1 MNIFSLVRHGDGR
14 YNDALRGYLSDAKQQ
29 MTMDTDGND
38 GNDGNGNGN
47 DDGYN
52 PLGFMLNK
60 RNSLKYAAIHT
71 AIFAR
76 NIDALFIL
84 VEYGADVNIK
94 CHGNPCMHLVLASA
108 VLPGCHDKMMQCF
121 EYLINNA
128 QIDLLA
134 RDDQNAT
141 ILHLAAEYNLSKAVK
156 LILAHPLGKEV
167 LEAKDRAGMR
177 AIHRAAAKDSADA
190 IKLLISHRASQS
202 AQTSYGLT
210 PLHIAAS
217 CGSVKAWAALAQ
229 TKEVLDILDKWD
241 RSPKDV
247 AKAHGW
253 EPDSKV
259 GWQKLVGID
268 ATNVAT
274 AIVTHPICRKH
285 YTCPPSQ
292 VETANAPPE
301 NMKRLHVII
310 DEKEGALRASDVA
323 DHVDWFE
330 EAPAATMSDVL
341 RVHEWSYVRQL
352 QSKCEGIDNDAEGQG
367 GMDSLDGDT
376 SISKQSFKAAMHAA
390 GSVIQA
396 VDLVMKGEYRNAF
409 CPVRPPGHHAGPRGL
424 VKDNSGGQGSHGFC
438 LLNNISI
445 GAAYALNVHRNNVS
459 RVAIVDFDVHH
470 GNGTEET
477 VRWLA
482 PGVEAS
488 EVITPLCFGTMQ
500 VPHYKPWYDENDANN
515 VLFVSVHGYGP
526 REKGL
531 EALMPRYPF
540 YPGTGQTII
549 PDVPDGDTKSVRSDA
564 VRSNKSSK
572 VGTTSEEKSS
582 SSAMETAGPEDREYN
597 DGDDEDEDDGEYDQG
612 DDQDDD
618 DDDEDDFSIGGDFES
633 KKIRQLR
640 QMYSAPPASQQKDMP
655 PLILDVG
662 VTLPEEGDSGSGAYR
677 HQWRNYFRD
686 EIFPRLLKFEPDI
699 IFISAGF
706 DAHRKDTIN
715 SGYIALV
722 EEDFEWV
729 TNNLIQ
735 IANTCCNGRIVS
747 ALEGGYQ
754 IGAEH
759 YSSFAK
765 SVKSHV
771 MSLAK
776 GGRSSRVY
784 NQEELDKEKEI
795 ESTMIEEINAR
806 RLAKLE
812 AQQAAMQAVIPET
825 TINETSET
833 IGSPQEETGRKRR
846 RAEVDYAKLDQEL
859 FSKKD
864 AK

>member
-1 MNIFSLVRHGDGR
+1 MNIHRLVRDEG
-14 YNDALRGYLSDAKQQ
+14 YNATLNEYLSNIAASVASSSSSIDGQG
-29 MTMDTDGND
+29 DDGN
-38 GNDGNGNGN
+38 NE
-47 DDGYN
+47 
-52 PLGFMLNK
+52 LTFLLNK
-60 RNSLKYAAIHT
+60 RNSSKYAPIHT

-76 NIDALFIL
+76 NTEALKIL
-84 VEYGADVNIK
+84 VEHGADINIK
-94 CHGNPCMHLVLASA
+94 CHGTPCIHLILASA
-108 VLPGCHDKMMQCF
+108 ILPDSHDKMMQCF
-121 EYLINNA
+121 EYLLSNDTLDI
-128 QIDLLA
+128 LA

-141 ILHLAAEYNLSKAVK
+141 ILHLAAEYNLTKAIK
-156 LILAHPLGKEV
+156 DILGHSLGKEA
-167 LEAKDRAGMR
+167 LEAKDRAGFR
-177 AIHRAAAKDSADA
+177 AIHRAAAKNSADA
-190 IKLLISHRASQS
+190 IKILISHRASQS
-202 AQTSYGLT
+202 PQTSYGLT
-210 PLHIAAS
+210 PLHLAAS
-217 CGSVKAWAALAQ
+217 CGSEDAWNVLAQ
-229 TKEVLDILDKWD
+229 TRELLDIKDKWN
-241 RSPKDV
+241 RSPKDI
-247 AKAHGW
+247 AIAHGW
-253 EPDSKV
+253 SPDKKL
-259 GWQKLVGID
+259 GWHKLVGVD
-268 ATNVAT
+268 STTAAT

-292 VETANAPPE
+292 TETSNAPPE

-310 DEKEGALRASDVA
+310 DENDGALRASDIA

-330 EAPAATMSDVL
+330 DPPAATMSDVL
-341 RVHEWSYVRQL
+341 RVHEWSYVRHL
-352 QSKCEGIDNDAEGQG
+352 QHKCEGINNDAETEG

-376 SISKQSFKAAMHAA
+376 SISKNSFKAAIHAA

-424 VKDNSGGQGSHGFC
+424 VKDNFGGPSSHGFC

-445 GAAYALNVHRNNVS
+445 GAAYALNVHRNNIS

-482 PGVEAS
+482 PGVEAA

-531 EALMPRYPF
+531 EFMMPQVAF
-540 YPGTGQTII
+540 YPGTGETII
-549 PDVPDGDTKSVRSDA
+549 PDVPDADTKSVRSDA

-582 SSAMETAGPEDREYN
+582 VMEMSGPTDGLN
-597 DGDDEDEDDGEYDQG
+597 NNNNNNNNGDDDDDDDDDNDDGDY
-612 DDQDDD
+612 DQDDD
-618 DDDEDDFSIGGDFES
+618 DDDDDDDDFSIGGEFES
-633 KKIRQLR
+633 RKIRQLR
-640 QMYSAPPASQQKDMP
+640 QMYSKLPSTKQKDMP

-662 VTLPEEGDSGSGAYR
+662 VTLPEEGDTGSGAYR

-686 EIFPRLLKFEPDI
+686 EIFPRLLKFEPDM

-729 TNNLIQ
+729 TNNLVH

-754 IGAEH
+754 IGGEH

-776 GGRSSRVY
+776 GGRSTRLY
-784 NQEELDKEKEI
+784 QQEESDKEKEI
-795 ESTMIEEINAR
+795 ESAMIEEINAR
-806 RLAKLE
+806 KMAKLE
-812 AQQAAMQAVIPET
+812 AQQAAMMREVDNVDAVEENNNT
-825 TINETSET
+825 T
-833 IGSPQEETGRKRR
+833 GSPREETGRKRR

-859 FSKKD
+859 FSKDTK
-864 AK
+864 